1 MGFSCLCH
9 SNLGDGNRFDFDQN
23 LRVTLSRDLGLSAIS
38 FIVIVVHS
46 NSNCPTMENLD
57 EKKNS
62 NNNSDYS
69 LVGGFTLLGVGL
81 GLYFGQ
87 VAAGTLIGI
96 GSGLVLTTLYRM
108 NRK

>member
-1 MGFSCLCH
+1 VSW
-9 SNLGDGNRFDFDQN
+9 
-23 LRVTLSRDLGLSAIS
+23 DLGLCAIR
-38 FIVIVVHS
+38 FLGIVVLS

-57 EKKNS
+57 EKKNN

-87 VAAGTLIGI
+87 VAAGTLIGV